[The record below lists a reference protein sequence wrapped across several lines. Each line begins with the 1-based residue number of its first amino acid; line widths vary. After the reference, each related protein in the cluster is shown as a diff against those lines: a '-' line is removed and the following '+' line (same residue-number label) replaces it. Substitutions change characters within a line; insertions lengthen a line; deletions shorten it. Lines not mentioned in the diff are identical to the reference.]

1 MNLLPIVL
9 SLIFFHGNSI
19 SGADDNELKAIDV
32 LSTIKTTS
40 PECDLRAFVKHK
52 DDYTAFSA
60 DLKTY
65 CASDSKKENRILCH
79 MIAYELKK
87 ACQFDKDG
95 RPSPVIY
102 SKKSTPKEICFSKT
116 IQLTNQW
123 IWNAITNNGQ
133 KQIDVTVKELCNK
146 VADDEATR
154 QLARFFYRAAPH
166 VRNLDLSTTSKD
178 GTKSNLGK
186 QTLTESISKA
196 DGATTAIKDKTKTGT
211 DDAKD
216 DADQTIDKAKTKN
229 NGTAKTLT
237 QKLTDGVVTVKSKL
251 GEEGQ
256 AVKQKVEKTAE
267 NAKEKVEKTVSDA
280 KDKTGDA
287 GEPAKGKTDDDGES
301 RKEKADKTA
310 EKSKQKVDD
319 NDDDGNDANDK
330 TKTKSDNDDNDDA
343 DKDKTGDTKKKVDE
357 DADNNKDKLTDVK
370 KLSKDIGDKVVNG
383 TKTIVGKGKEF
394 LKKLTNTTGTGAKA
408 TDDQGKVLDLNQDKK
423 TDQNADEEDEE
434 GEKKDV
440 DGNGDGKAKD
450 DGQAKQ
456 IPKPSTTDKKDDAKN
471 DVEVTAMQKAVD
483 RTTVVV
489 GVQSSNKTLEVTTP
503 SPIIDL
509 NPQKITEP
517 EKKKPTDAVKDAD
530 ADQDDDD
537 KDDYTQHKVD
547 DMDKK
552 DQLAGNKD
560 DDNDGISLRKPNA
573 NDKYTAKPVAADPN
587 KGKSRAKPQV
597 GRKYS
602 DNDGWSGSFVTYFL
616 LFTLFVVVGYLVLHN
631 KNKLKAYAL
640 EGRRTSGSRTGS
652 RPSHR
657 GYEKLKNINDIIPI
671 DDTNPVS
678 DKEAVILKA

>member
-456 IPKPSTTDKKDDAKN
+456 IPKPSTTDKKDDAK
-471 DVEVTAMQKAVD
+471 K
-483 RTTVVV
+483 
-489 GVQSSNKTLEVTTP
+489 
-503 SPIIDL
+503 
-509 NPQKITEP
+509 
-517 EKKKPTDAVKDAD
+517 KKKPTDAVKDAD